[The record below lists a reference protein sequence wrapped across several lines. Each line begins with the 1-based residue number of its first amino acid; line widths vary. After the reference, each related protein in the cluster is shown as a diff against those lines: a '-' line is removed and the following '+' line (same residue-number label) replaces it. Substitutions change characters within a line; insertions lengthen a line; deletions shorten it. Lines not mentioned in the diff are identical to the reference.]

1 MAESA
6 DAPYSH
12 APDATGPDAAEAR
25 GWIGGRLEDMAGTSV
40 GKIESFH
47 VDEQTSRPEWLV
59 VRAGRFGHHGLV
71 PAREAVGAAG
81 RVWVPYSRDV
91 IKRAPKVDTRAPLTR
106 EAELELLEHYGVHGE
121 IGRAAELSQ
130 HGFEAIT
137 ASPAP

>member
-1 MAESA
+1 MAESP
-6 DAPYSH
+6 DAPSSA
-12 APDATGPDAAEAR
+12 APDAAGPDAAEAR

-47 VDEQTSRPEWLV
+47 VDEQTGRPEWLV
-59 VRAGRFGHHGLV
+59 VRASRFGQHALV
-71 PAREAVGAAG
+71 PAREAVEAAG

-121 IGRAAELSQ
+121 VG
-130 HGFEAIT
+130 
-137 ASPAP
+137 